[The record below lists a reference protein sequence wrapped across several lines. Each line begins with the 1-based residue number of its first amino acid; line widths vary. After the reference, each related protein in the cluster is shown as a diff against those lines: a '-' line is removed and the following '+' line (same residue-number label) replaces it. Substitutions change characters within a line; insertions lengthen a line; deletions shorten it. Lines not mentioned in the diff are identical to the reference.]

1 MPSGLYSL
9 STLPLVVQDNILE
22 YLDRRSLAFVSL
34 TCRWLHRVAE
44 KYLYR
49 ELEPLYHKQHHQVES
64 NLRRNP
70 ALIAYIRSFESHD
83 PSFLK
88 WMWTQSP
95 PSLAKLELRWGGN
108 LETNAY
114 SEFFDSIPP
123 QSRVEALESGLRS
136 AFATRM
142 LSSLH
147 AFDGLAFLKLRNETM
162 PGYLNLQTILQVL
175 HAPSLEILEVEN
187 VIDWRIQWQKSFE
200 DTIPNLR
207 GLSLYI
213 EGYEDDVMFG
223 DEDDIWAGAN
233 MPPTDIK
240 WDTVLTLYQRSI
252 FFEISYRKCDLN
264 PLLNYAPFYASAH
277 QLDPVPLIQWQ
288 VKCSQFFLAKDGR
301 DDLYLHVG
309 VRLVDLST
317 ILSAI
322 KSMDFG
328 VWTIHLALDLPE
340 DTTPSIAH
348 LLHKNVFQLSITPP
362 WMCVLDPS
370 VVPACIR
377 SLPNLEYLDV
387 HIEVTNKFQPLRRC
401 TTATCSFRAVPGGQK
416 ISGVQLHFS
425 RGKDL
430 EWDIVIFDEPCG
442 WYVDKHDPGDV
453 VDFEMETRE
462 WFQLSTSMKSLN
474 FWFDT
479 TRYVYG
485 PSI

>member
-1 MPSGLYSL
+1 MLSGLYSL

-49 ELEPLYHKQHHQVES
+49 ELEPLYQNYQVES

-95 PSLAKLELRWGGN
+95 PSLAKLELRWAGN

-123 QSRVEALESGLRS
+123 QSRVEALESGLNTPC
-136 AFATRM
+136 ATRM
-142 LSSLH
+142 LTSLH
-147 AFDGLAFLKLRNETM
+147 AFDGLAFLKLRNDTM
-162 PGYLNLQTILQVL
+162 PSYNLQTILQVL
-175 HAPSLEILEVEN
+175 HAPSLEILELEN
-187 VIDWRIQWQKSFE
+187 VTDWRIQWQKSFE

-207 GLSLYI
+207 GLRLDI
-213 EGYEDDVMFG
+213 KGYEDDVMFG
-223 DEDDIWAGAN
+223 DEDDQWAEAN

-252 FFEISYRKCDLN
+252 FFEISYPKYISNPFLN
-264 PLLNYAPFYASAH
+264 HAPSYASAH

-288 VKCSQFFLAKDGR
+288 VKCSQFFLAKDGT
-301 DDLYLHVG
+301 DDLYVHVG

-328 VWTIHLALDLPE
+328 VRTIHLALDLPE

-348 LLHKNVFQLSITPP
+348 LLHKSVRRLSITPP
-362 WMCVLDPS
+362 YGLLDPS
-370 VVPACIR
+370 VVPACIH
-377 SLPNLEYLDV
+377 SLPNLEYLSV
-387 HIEVTNKFQPLRRC
+387 HIDVTNEFQPLRRC

-416 ISGVQLHFS
+416 ISGLQLHFS
-425 RGKDL
+425 RGMDS
-430 EWDIVIFDEPCG
+430 EWDIGVFDQPCG
-442 WYVDKHDPGDV
+442 WYVDKYDPGDV

-462 WFQLSTSMKSLN
+462 WFQLSTSMKSLSI
-474 FWFDT
+474 WFYT
-479 TRYVYG
+479 TRFVYG
-485 PSI
+485 QSF